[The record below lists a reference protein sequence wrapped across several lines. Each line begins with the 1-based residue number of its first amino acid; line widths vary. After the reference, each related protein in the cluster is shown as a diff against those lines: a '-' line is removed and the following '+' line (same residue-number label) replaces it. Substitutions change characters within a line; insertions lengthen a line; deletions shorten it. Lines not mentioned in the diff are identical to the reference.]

1 MMNIFSFEIMYII
14 GEEMPADFLSRNAV
28 DAISSDLSSFAQEQN
43 NDEVLRHLRPY
54 LLKSASRK

>member
-1 MMNIFSFEIMYII
+1 MYII

-28 DAISSDLSSFAQEQN
+28 DAISSDLSSFAQEHN